1 MANNTAPAPSPTA
14 GRQRLNLLAPNLID
28 GILDLLTQLAIGYA
42 PVYENPTDVQ
52 ERGGPKLNTLAI
64 GLGKQPMPPVILY
77 RPIGKLDLDRISLQ
91 LNTQFRLL
99 SKVLPDLKA
108 IELND
113 AMRDTDPVSLPVDAM
128 QRLRGLFAVEMAKQ
142 HSGAA
147 TATSIDADATPR
159 LQ

>member
-1 MANNTAPAPSPTA
+1 MANNTPTRSPTA
-14 GRQRLNLLAPNLID
+14 GRQRLNNLAPNIID
-28 GILDLLTQLAIGYA
+28 SILDLLTQLAIGYA

-52 ERGGPKLNTLAI
+52 ERGGPKVNTLAI

-108 IELND
+108 LELND
-113 AMRDTDPVSLPVDAM
+113 AMRDTAPTALPVDAM
-128 QRLRGLFAVEMAKQ
+128 QRLRGIFAVEMAKNSQ
-142 HSGAA
+142 GGAA
-147 TATSIDADATPR
+147 IPGEAKR

>member
-1 MANNTAPAPSPTA
+1 M
-14 GRQRLNLLAPNLID
+14 APNLID
-28 GILDLLTQLAIGYA
+28 GILDLLTQLALGYA
-42 PVYENPTDVQ
+42 PVYENPTDAQ
-52 ERGGPKLNTLAI
+52 ERGKPKVNTLAI

-113 AMRDTDPVSLPVDAM
+113 ALSQTDPVGLPVDAM
-128 QRLRGLFAVEMAKQ
+128 QRLRGLFAVEMAKGTQ
-142 HSGAA
+142 GGASLSGEAK
-147 TATSIDADATPR
+147 R

>member
-1 MANNTAPAPSPTA
+1 MTNTSSSAPTPSPTA
-14 GRQRLNLLAPNLID
+14 GRQRLNQLAPNLID

-52 ERGGPKLNTLAI
+52 ERGGQKVNTLAI

-77 RPIGKLDLDRISLQ
+77 RPIGKLDLERISLQ

-99 SKVLPDLKA
+99 SKVLPDMKA
-108 IELND
+108 IELSDITERTD
-113 AMRDTDPVSLPVDAM
+113 AMTSPIDLARQV
-128 QRLRGLFAVEMAKQ
+128 RGLLAVEQARMSSLSPKQ
-142 HSGAA
+142 VQGE
-147 TATSIDADATPR
+147 R